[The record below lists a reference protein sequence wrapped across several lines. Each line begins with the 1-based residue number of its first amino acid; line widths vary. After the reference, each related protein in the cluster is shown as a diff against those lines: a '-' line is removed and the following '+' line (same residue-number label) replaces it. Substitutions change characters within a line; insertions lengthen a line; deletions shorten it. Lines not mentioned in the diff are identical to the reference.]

1 MLSKSK
7 IVIDCI
13 GPESLYVLEKS
24 GSAIYKTPGV
34 DTNFAKDL
42 LRSYKEGLQKLKTI
56 IDNSSFYDSSYYNFE
71 FKTMIYAIDK
81 LLLAIGNIKSEDD
94 EIEAAIF
101 QSYLRKQDE
110 SIRKTIEEE
119 EAG

>member
-1 MLSKSK
+1 
-7 IVIDCI
+7 
-13 GPESLYVLEKS
+13 
-24 GSAIYKTPGV
+24 
-34 DTNFAKDL
+34 
-42 LRSYKEGLQKLKTI
+42 
-56 IDNSSFYDSSYYNFE
+56 
-71 FKTMIYAIDK
+71 MIYAIDK